1 MKKAVSIIPLLF
13 FLYYNA
19 NGYAQDKIYWFTDS
33 TKRSAQLTEDTSV
46 SISVLADTTRLL
58 MQSLPQYKFSSEF
71 AQSPSI
77 TRLLKKLPNSCA
89 PNRMKT
95 PQRLEN
101 NIYSLPLNISLGL
114 RLYFKQDTQ
123 SGVLSQNTFPS
134 SLQIISLASLFTGK
148 SSYVLGVDEGRSFGV
163 FLDEQIAALEKHNLI
178 VRRGGIATKSLVK
191 MLLKNRVDYII
202 EYPVSINE
210 ALKSIPINIKLDSL
224 RIANSPDYIV
234 GYIACHKGSL
244 GQKVIEDI
252 NRELQRLYRS
262 YPFYQAHIQ
271 YFNKTDLI
279 NFNQA
284 YQRIYNVAIPVKN
297 SY

>member
-1 MKKAVSIIPLLF
+1 MK
-13 FLYYNA
+13 
-19 NGYAQDKIYWFTDS
+19 
-33 TKRSAQLTEDTSV
+33 
-46 SISVLADTTRLL
+46 
-58 MQSLPQYKFSSEF
+58 SLPQYKFSSEF
-71 AQSPSI
+71 AQNPSI
-77 TRLLKKLPNSCA
+77 TRLLKKRPNSCH
-89 PNRMKT
+89 PYRMKT

-114 RLYFKQDTQ
+114 RRYFKQDTQ
-123 SGVLSQNTFPS
+123 YGVLSQNTFPS

-163 FLDEQIAALEKHNLI
+163 FLDEQLATLEKHNLI
-178 VRRGGIATKSLVK
+178 VRRGGIATKFLVK

-234 GYIACHKGSL
+234 GYIACHQGSL

-262 YPFYQAHIQ
+262 YRFYKADIQ
-271 YFNKTDLI
+271 YFDKTDLI

-284 YQRIYNVAIPVKN
+284 Y
-297 SY
+297 